1 MKNTLKKIGLIVLA
15 LAMTASSAAVY
26 AEEVPSDPVTA
37 TPAPVVVETKE
48 ESTPAPVTSA
58 PDVTAASVEDTAAP
72 AAENTNTAPAEQSTE
87 APATEA
93 PATEAPATEAPATEA
108 PATEA
113 PATEAPATE
122 APATE
127 APATEAPAT
136 EETVTPAPEA
146 TPETS
151 EQPTTEPTAEPT
163 EEPTVAPT
171 EEAPV
176 PFTGTVEIKLEN
188 KGEIFYGDTVELR
201 AVIRNANTA
210 YKIRWEVK
218 KTGEWEIIP
227 GEDEETYEFTVTE
240 ENAAWEYRVVLITE
254 A

>member
-26 AEEVPSDPVTA
+26 AEEVPSEPVTA

-58 PDVTAASVEDTAAP
+58 PDVTAASIEDTAAP

-93 PATEAPATEAPATEA
+93 PAA
-108 PATEA
+108 EA

-218 KTGEWEIIP
+218 KTSEWEIIP

>member
-72 AAENTNTAPAEQSTE
+72 AAENTNTAPAEQS
-87 APATEA
+87 
-93 PATEAPATEAPATEA
+93 TEAPATEA